1 MRPLRKTLASRSLR
15 CVTLLWRLTH
25 ERTLRY
31 AGPNGTS
38 TKHRS
43 RTSLPS
49 GWPGTQPPLF
59 CRFYIVSGLRVEL
72 SSILTGMWGWWGM
85 DGPYSDARVK
95 GGRNRQVRTLAL
107 QVRVCV
113 WLRALGWEQ
122 TSSRTSIRRWVRTHH
137 GRNERDSLRAGGLSE
152 SVRRAACRQKKA
164 KRLNSDGEEESE
176 EEAEVLDGLDP
187 SNQEATYKSDAYSG
201 AFHYTRYRRRL

>member
-1 MRPLRKTLASRSLR
+1 MRPRRKTLALAPLCDVAVEADARAH
-15 CVTLLWRLTH
+15 VTVRRTKWDINKTQKQNFAAIGLARYPAASILPLLYSEWVARG
-25 ERTLRY
+25 
-31 AGPNGTS
+31 A
-38 TKHRS
+38 K
-43 RTSLPS
+43 
-49 GWPGTQPPLF
+49 
-59 CRFYIVSGLRVEL
+59 
-72 SSILTGMWGWWGM
+72 SILTGMWGWWGM